1 MPAQITQLIDKRDNF
16 EILRDEIAALLAVES
31 AQQQL
36 LASAAARDPADWE
49 LSVFVERAHPWAEFI
64 DSPAVSPPLVNVSYD
79 NQNFDRGASNA
90 VERQKSTAVYHLD
103 CYGYGITASD
113 GGAGH
118 VPGDRQAAEEA
129 QRAVRLVRNILMAGV
144 YTYLGL
150 RGTVWRRWVQSITMF
165 NPPIEERTVQ
175 QVVAARIA
183 LEVDFNEFAPQVA
196 GDELDLVSATVTRS
210 DNGQI
215 LINADYQYG
224 VP

>member
-1 MPAQITQLIDKRDNF
+1 
-16 EILRDEIAALLAVES
+16 
-31 AQQQL
+31 
-36 LASAAARDPADWE
+36 
-49 LSVFVERAHPWAEFI
+49 
-64 DSPAVSPPLVNVSYD
+64 
-79 NQNFDRGASNA
+79 
-90 VERQKSTAVYHLD
+90 
-103 CYGYGITASD
+103 
-113 GGAGH
+113 
-118 VPGDRQAAEEA
+118 
-129 QRAVRLVRNILMAGV
+129 MAGV

-165 NPPIEERTVQ
+165 NPPLEERTVQ